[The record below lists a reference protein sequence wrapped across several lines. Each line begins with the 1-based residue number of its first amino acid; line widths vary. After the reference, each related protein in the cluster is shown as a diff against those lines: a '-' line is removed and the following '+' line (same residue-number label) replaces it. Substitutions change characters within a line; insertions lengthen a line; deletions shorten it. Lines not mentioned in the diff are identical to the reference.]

1 MTQKIVQNYEKY
13 PYIIKNTC
21 FFKKKRLT
29 KSEDRIY

>member
-13 PYIIKNTC
+13 PYNIKTHV
-21 FFKKKRLT
+21 FLKKKRLT